1 MMKFKGTASLL
12 TVFVVLGT
20 WVYFTDVRGRDE
32 REQAAEDAKKVFGV
46 DDEEIS
52 RISLIYPDRTIQGAR
67 NETGWEFIS
76 PAGMEADSGEWD
88 LLASNVPRLERDETI
103 FSEPTDLEQYGLAPP
118 DLRVEI
124 AMSDGRS
131 EEILFGNEN
140 PGGSHYY
147 SKLGSSAEVF
157 MSPTGFARTFRKEAN
172 DLRDKTVLRFEQGD
186 IDRIEI
192 NGSNPRSLVREGD
205 SWSLLTP
212 IETAADSA
220 EVSTFLG
227 AVGFARARG
236 FGEEGADTSEMGFD
250 EPSLEV
256 ILHDS
261 AADSNHVLLIGGQ
274 PEDEPEQYFAKDA
287 SRDTV
292 FIVDSDIMEK
302 AERGLFD
309 WRDKTLASFD
319 RDDVVSI
326 RLEKADDSLEL
337 RKSGEDWLLPD
348 EGRAQWTKVSAM
360 LNALEFERATEI
372 IDSPGPLGG
381 YGLASPR
388 LRVVLGGD
396 GEDVLAFNFGADAED
411 AGHIYWKSEI
421 ESVVKAVSKD
431 VFDRFDLTAEDLLDT
446 SDPGP

>member
-1 MMKFKGTASLL
+1 MMKFKGTGSLL
-12 TVFVVLGT
+12 AVFVVLGA
-20 WVYFTDVRGRDE
+20 WVYFTDVRGREE
-32 REQAAEDAKKVFGV
+32 REQAAEDAKKVFVV

-52 RISLIYPDRTIQGAR
+52 QISLIYPDRTIQGVR
-67 NETGWEFIS
+67 IETGWEFIS
-76 PAGMEADSGEWD
+76 PAGMDADSGEWD

-103 FSEPTDLEQYGLAPP
+103 SSEPEDLEQYGLAPP

-172 DLRDKTVLRFEQGD
+172 DLRDKTVLGFEQGD

-192 NGSNPRSLVREGD
+192 NGSNPRSLVRDGD

-227 AVGFARARG
+227 AVGFARASG
-236 FGEEGADTSEMGFD
+236 FGEEGADPGEMGFD

-256 ILHDS
+256 VLHDS
-261 AADSNHVLLIGGQ
+261 ASGSNHVLLIGGQ
-274 PEDEPEQYFAKDA
+274 PEDEPERYFAKDD

-319 RDDVVSI
+319 RDDVVTI
-326 RLEKADDSLEL
+326 RLEKDDDSLEL

-348 EGRAQWTKVSAM
+348 DRPAQWTKVSAM

-396 GEDVLAFNFGADAED
+396 GEDVLTFNFGADAED
-411 AGHIYWKSEI
+411 PEHIYWKSDS

-446 SDPGP
+446 SGPDQ